1 MEFIKEYDASDSE
14 DDKPVTPHTSE
25 QYKASENDR
34 PPSPHKATEETSD
47 KDEGHKATEE
57 TSDKEYGASNS
68 KEDKPVTP
76 HTSEQYKAS
85 ENDRPP
91 SPQSDGTEQAQGERH
106 EVVDDMPEIVDDL
119 TDEEIRHLC
128 NEMGILIIRA
138 TDSLEGLFEFS
149 KI

>member
-1 MEFIKEYDASDSE
+1 MEFI
-14 DDKPVTPHTSE
+14 
-25 QYKASENDR
+25 
-34 PPSPHKATEETSD
+34 
-47 KDEGHKATEE
+47 
-57 TSDKEYGASNS
+57 KEYGASNS
-68 KEDKPVTP
+68 EEDKPVTP

-91 SPQSDGTEQAQGERH
+91 SPQSDGTEQAQGHKATEETSDKDERP

>member
-1 MEFIKEYDASDSE
+1 MEYKNHYDSSQ
-14 DDKPVTPHTSE
+14 S
-25 QYKASENDR
+25 
-34 PPSPHKATEETSD
+34 EETS
-47 KDEGHKATEE
+47 
-57 TSDKEYGASNS
+57 SNS

-106 EVVDDMPEIVDDL
+106 EVVDDMPEIVDDDL
-119 TDEEIRHLC
+119 TDEEIQHLFR
-128 NEMGILIIRA
+128 EMGIMIIRT

>member
-1 MEFIKEYDASDSE
+1 MEFI
-14 DDKPVTPHTSE
+14 
-25 QYKASENDR
+25 
-34 PPSPHKATEETSD
+34 
-47 KDEGHKATEE
+47 
-57 TSDKEYGASNS
+57 KEYGASNS
-68 KEDKPVTP
+68 EEDKPVTP

-91 SPQSDGTEQAQGERH
+91 SPQSDGTEQAQGHKATEETSDKDERPEVVDDMP

>member
-1 MEFIKEYDASDSE
+1 MERKLFDCHTMEFIKEYGASDSE
-14 DDKPVTPHTSE
+14 ENKPVTPHTSE
-25 QYKASENDR
+25 
-34 PPSPHKATEETSD
+34 ETS
-47 KDEGHKATEE
+47 
-57 TSDKEYGASNS
+57 SNS

-106 EVVDDMPEIVDDL
+106 EVVDDMPEIVDDDL
-119 TDEEIRHLC
+119 TDEEIQHLC
-128 NEMGILIIRA
+128 REMGIMIIRT

>member
-1 MEFIKEYDASDSE
+1 MEFIKEYGASDSE
-14 DDKPVTPHTSE
+14 ENKPVTPHTSE
-25 QYKASENDR
+25 
-34 PPSPHKATEETSD
+34 ETS
-47 KDEGHKATEE
+47 
-57 TSDKEYGASNS
+57 SNS